1 MFTANEIVPGKGI
14 DGLKLGMTESMVKS
28 LLGAPDEQDD
38 FTHSDG
44 DEAHSFYY
52 YKWGLDLTFE
62 EDDGYRLSYISV
74 ETEKFAIAGKIRV
87 GMNKKEV
94 LNTLIELQWEEPVEE
109 DVSTD
114 EIPGN
119 ELISYEEKNVNLWFI
134 DDILDE
140 IQIGPFWKD
149 DETPIWPE

>member
-1 MFTANEIVPGKGI
+1 MFTDNEIIPGKGI

-28 LLGAPDEQDD
+28 LLGAPDEQEE

-44 DEAHSFYY
+44 DEAHSYY
-52 YKWGLDLTFE
+52 YYEWGLDLTFE
-62 EDDGYRLSYISV
+62 EDDGYRLSYISIEV
-74 ETEKFAIAGKIRV
+74 DKFAINGIKV
-87 GMNKKEV
+87 GMDKNEV
-94 LNTLIELQWEEPVEE
+94 LEKTKQLGWEDPLEE

-119 ELISYEEKNVNLWFI
+119 ELISYEQKNVNFWFVNQK
-134 DDILDE
+134 LDE

>member
-1 MFTANEIVPGKGI
+1 MFTDNEIIPGKGI

-28 LLGAPDEQDD
+28 LLGAPDEQEE
-38 FTHSDG
+38 FTHTDG
-44 DEAHSFYY
+44 DEAHSYY
-52 YKWGLDLTFE
+52 YYEWGLDLTFE

-74 ETEKFAIAGKIRV
+74 EVDKFSISGGIKV
-87 GMNKKEV
+87 GMNKTEMLAKTKE
-94 LNTLIELQWEEPVEE
+94 LDWEEPLVEDISSE
-109 DVSTD
+109 

-119 ELISYEEKNVNLWFI
+119 ELISFDKKNVNFWFVNNK
-134 DDILDE
+134 LDE

>member
-1 MFTANEIVPGKGI
+1 MFTDNEIIPGKGI

-28 LLGAPDEQDD
+28 LLGAPDEQEE

-44 DEAHSFYY
+44 DEAHSYY
-52 YKWGLDLTFE
+52 YYEWGLDLTFE
-62 EDDGYRLSYISV
+62 EDDGYRLSYISIEV
-74 ETEKFAIAGKIRV
+74 DKFAINGIKV
-87 GMNKKEV
+87 GMDKNEV
-94 LNTLIELQWEEPVEE
+94 LEKTKQLGWEDPLEE

-119 ELISYEEKNVNLWFI
+119 ELISYEQKNVNFWFVSKK
-134 DDILDE
+134 LDE

>member
-1 MFTANEIVPGKGI
+1 
-14 DGLKLGMTESMVKS
+14 MVKS
-28 LLGAPDEQDD
+28 LLGAPDEQEE

-44 DEAHSFYY
+44 DEAHSYY
-52 YKWGLDLTFE
+52 YYEWGLDLTFE
-62 EDDGYRLSYISV
+62 EDDGYRLSYISIEV
-74 ETEKFAIAGKIRV
+74 DKFTINGIKV
-87 GMNKKEV
+87 GMDKKEV
-94 LNTLIELQWEEPVEE
+94 LEKTKQLGWEDPLEE

-119 ELISYEEKNVNLWFI
+119 ELISYEQKNVNFWFVSSK
-134 DDILDE
+134 LDE